1 MPSWRRPIWTGE
13 PHFEVLEELGT
24 WPDLP
29 DEVVEQ
35 VLGLE
40 WLHSDEYKRVA
51 RRQGPGM

>member
-1 MPSWRRPIWTGE
+1 M
-13 PHFEVLEELGT
+13 LEELGT